1 MSAGQVSATTIETTI
16 ETTIGTTIET
26 TIEKG
31 CVASYPDPQPT
42 PFKMKWKKVSS
53 TRSPAPEPRQGHKA
67 VAIKELIFI
76 LGGGNNCFNEE
87 LHVLNTGRY
96 FDLFI
101 GTIFR
106 GHCL

>member
-16 ETTIGTTIET
+16 EITIET

-42 PFKMKWKKVSS
+42 PFKMKWKKVNS
-53 TRSPAPEPRQGHKA
+53 TRGPAPEPRQGHKA

-76 LGGGNNCFNEE
+76 FGGGNNCFNEE

>member
-1 MSAGQVSATTIETTI
+1 MSAGKVSA
-16 ETTIGTTIET
+16 T

-42 PFKMKWKKVSS
+42 PFKMKWKKVNS
-53 TRSPAPEPRQGHKA
+53 TSGPAPEPRQGHQA
-67 VAIKELIFI
+67 VAIKELIIIF
-76 LGGGNNCFNEE
+76 GGGNNVIMEE

-96 FDLFI
+96 IYLFI